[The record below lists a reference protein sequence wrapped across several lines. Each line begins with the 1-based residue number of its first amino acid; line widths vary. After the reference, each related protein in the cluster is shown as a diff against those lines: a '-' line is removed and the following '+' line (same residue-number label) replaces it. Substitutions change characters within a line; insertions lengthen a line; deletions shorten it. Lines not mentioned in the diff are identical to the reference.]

1 MSGKSPYAGQPFRPS
16 NGTGGDIF
24 RSHWC
29 DECEKDRYES
39 KPCRIFT
46 RTLILDIG
54 DAGYPKEWRYDDHGA
69 PECTAFVARN
79 SVKRVRSAR
88 IKDKRQEGMDL

>member
-1 MSGKSPYAGQPFRPS
+1 MTSPYAGKPFRPS

-24 RSHWC
+24 RAHWC

-46 RTLILDIG
+46 RTLIFGIG
-54 DAGYPKEWRYDDHGA
+54 DKEYPKEWTYDDDGA
-69 PECTAFVARN
+69 PQCTAFVARG
-79 SVKRVRSAR
+79 SVVRKRSVGIR
-88 IKDKRQEGMDL
+88 DKRQQALPI